1 MHWYI
6 AISAKHWYRQIRRH
20 ILMAPVHVSAC
31 HCIWLFISYC
41 GLLWLICLFVGRG
54 FLPMNKHWEKAFTC
68 RRYGS
73 ATLPLVRWKMNPSQ
87 LLSSSACLLSFKH
100 ISSWLSDY
108 TQRKNSKDLYFL
120 HSFCFSQ
127 LLWLCP
133 FPLVLLTS
141 PSIASFLRP
150 PHRYLQWWSWQI
162 YIFMTAVTDTQAELF
177 CLHNHVKCR
186 YRQNSML
193 MPRLYSTSQQH
204 RS

>member
-1 MHWYI
+1 MHWYR
-6 AISAKHWYRQIRRH
+6 AIWAKHCYRQIRRH
-20 ILMAPVHVSAC
+20 LLMALVHVSAC

-41 GLLWLICLFVGRG
+41 GLLWLICLLVGRG
-54 FLPMNKHWEKAFTC
+54 FCPWTNTGKKPSRVGGTDLQPCH
-68 RRYGS
+68 
-73 ATLPLVRWKMNPSQ
+73 WKMNPSQ

-100 ISSWLSDY
+100 KSSWLSDY

-133 FPLVLLTS
+133 FPIVLLTS

-177 CLHNHVKCR
+177 CLHTCK
-186 YRQNSML
+186 
-193 MPRLYSTSQQH
+193 T
-204 RS
+204 